1 MKNSSLGL
9 FFLCTIELTSH
20 AESRVFMVLIDSGT
34 RMRSQYTKLYKNTL
48 ERYDSRV
55 FRYIHIELSK
65 ICSTNVDI

>member
-1 MKNSSLGL
+1 
-9 FFLCTIELTSH
+9 
-20 AESRVFMVLIDSGT
+20 MVLIDSGT

-55 FRYIHIELSK
+55 FSYIHIEFSK

>member
-1 MKNSSLGL
+1 
-9 FFLCTIELTSH
+9 
-20 AESRVFMVLIDSGT
+20 MVLIDSGT

-55 FRYIHIELSK
+55 FRYIHIEFSK